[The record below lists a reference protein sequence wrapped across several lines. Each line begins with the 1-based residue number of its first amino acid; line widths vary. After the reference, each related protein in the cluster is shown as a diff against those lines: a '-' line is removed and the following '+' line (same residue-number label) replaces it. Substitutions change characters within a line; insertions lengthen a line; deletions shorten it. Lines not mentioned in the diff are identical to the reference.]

1 MVQLVSITR
10 EFRGIKFLFL
20 IHFYFFICLCAR
32 VCLCA
37 RGYLCVF
44 ICMCACGYLC
54 VRMHVYCVC
63 SYLCVNVCV
72 CLCVSLSYL
81 KDSIIQCCPINA
93 DIKTKAVLNQEIN
106 LIASIRI
113 KTRKQGKTGC
123 PEDLEVR
130 QAAASSVTER
140 RTDQEFGYVR
150 ERKGAN

>member
-1 MVQLVSITR
+1 
-10 EFRGIKFLFL
+10 
-20 IHFYFFICLCAR
+20 
-32 VCLCA
+32 
-37 RGYLCVF
+37 
-44 ICMCACGYLC
+44 
-54 VRMHVYCVC
+54 MHVCMWLFVCTYACV
-63 SYLCVNVCV
+63 LCMQLFVCKCVCV

>member
-1 MVQLVSITR
+1 MQL
-10 EFRGIKFLFL
+10 F
-20 IHFYFFICLCAR
+20 
-32 VCLCA
+32 VCK
-37 RGYLCVF
+37 CV
-44 ICMCACGYLC
+44 
-54 VRMHVYCVC
+54 
-63 SYLCVNVCV
+63 
-72 CLCVSLSYL
+72 CVSLSYL